1 MAKSKRR
8 GIYCIETVWFGTK
21 DQTSVRPMLQLLES
35 SFLQVP
41 FIHRTAQTKR
51 EFQLNLRK
59 WLELRPSEFPI
70 LYLGYHGRPG
80 KVEFEDENGSEMTFN
95 SVGERLS
102 KLGRCNYRLIHF
114 ASCSTL
120 NLSDNAAEQFLNK
133 TDASAVSGYMKDV
146 DWMESMALDLLLLES
161 LQFGGNKQ
169 ITSDVVK
176 SCRDGLTKNP
186 AYLAFSKSLGFTLAI
201 R

>member
-21 DQTSVRPMLQLLES
+21 DQTSVRPMLQLLEA

-80 KVEFEDENGSEMTFN
+80 KVEFEDETGSAMTFV
-95 SVGERLS
+95 SVGEKLS
-102 KLGRCNYRLIHF
+102 ELGGCNYRLIHF

-120 NLSDNAAEQFLNK
+120 NLSGNAAGRFLETTN
-133 TDASAVSGYMKDV
+133 ASAVSGYTKDI

-169 ITSDVVK
+169 ITSDIVK
-176 SCRDGLTKNP
+176 SCRDGLARNP
-186 AYLAFSKSLGFTLAI
+186 VYLALCKSLGFALAT

>member
-21 DQTSVRPMLQLLES
+21 DQTSVRPMLQLLEP

-51 EFQLNLRK
+51 EFRLNLRK
-59 WLELRPSEFPI
+59 WLELPPSEFPI

-80 KVEFEDENGSEMTFN
+80 RVEFEDENGSEMTFN
-95 SVGERLS
+95 SVGERLAE
-102 KLGRCNYRLIHF
+102 LGRCNYRLIHF

-120 NLSDNAAEQFLNK
+120 DLSDDVAENFLCR
-133 TDASAVSGYMKDV
+133 TGASAASGFKKEV
-146 DWMESMALDLLLLES
+146 DWMESMALDLFLLEG
-161 LQFGGNKQ
+161 LQLCGKKQ
-169 ITSDVVK
+169 ITPKSVK
-176 SCRDGLTKNP
+176 ECCVALTKNSV
-186 AYLAFSKSLGFTLAI
+186 YTTLSKSLGFTLVT